1 MNPNINLHIDS
12 IVLDGIDLAPGDD
25 RLLPQIVS
33 RELSILLSR
42 EGLGTSQRSAG
53 EFGSIS
59 GGTIRLGATGTT
71 SLGQQLAHSIHQ
83 GVAVGNSPSA
93 ASTGGLK

>member
-1 MNPNINLHIDS
+1 MNINLHIDS
-12 IVLDGIDLAPGDD
+12 IVLDGLDLAPGDD
-25 RLLPQIVS
+25 RLLQQIVS
-33 RELSILLSR
+33 RELTTLFSR
-42 EGLGTSQRSAG
+42 EGLGTSDRNAN

-83 GVAVGNSPSA
+83 GFEVASSRSTIGVGGP
-93 ASTGGLK
+93 K